1 MANVAAIE
9 RALQDVID
17 PELGLNIVELGMVR
31 RIESDREK
39 TVVRMVLTT
48 MSCPFWGLF
57 VDQIE
62 TALGDV
68 DDIGDLDVRFDP
80 RQPWSPELMT
90 DEARHELEIMGLL
103 PTTTWLN

>member
-1 MANVAAIE
+1 MAEIAAIE
-9 RALQDVID
+9 RALHDVID

-31 RIESDREK
+31 QIESDNEN
-39 TVVRMVLTT
+39 TVVHMVLTT
-48 MSCPFWGLF
+48 MTCPFWGLF

-62 TALGDV
+62 TAVEDLDEVGV
-68 DDIGDLDVRFDP
+68 LDVRFDP
-80 RQPWSPELMT
+80 RQPWTPELMT